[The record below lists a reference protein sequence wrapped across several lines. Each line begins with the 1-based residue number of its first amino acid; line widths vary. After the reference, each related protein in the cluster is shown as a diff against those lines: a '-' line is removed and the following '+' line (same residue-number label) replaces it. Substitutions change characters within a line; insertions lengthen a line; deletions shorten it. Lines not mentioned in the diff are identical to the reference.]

1 LFYHSPLEAHGKGIF
16 KAPFYHIFCYLL
28 WYTHRMEVSDMTND
42 VKLIDYLRERHS
54 TPVAQIK
61 GPGPEKAELEEILTS
76 AVRVPDHGKLSPWR
90 LVVYRGDVC
99 SSLGE
104 TFLDIAMSKDAEMSD
119 AAKEAERARFTRAPV
134 VVGVISTAAPHAKI
148 PEWEQ
153 VLSAGAVCLNLLM
166 ACEARGYVANWRTE
180 WVSYDEKA
188 LAALG
193 VNPGEKVAGLVHIGS
208 SDFPTPDRPR
218 PQLADILTYA

>member
-1 LFYHSPLEAHGKGIF
+1 
-16 KAPFYHIFCYLL
+16 
-28 WYTHRMEVSDMTND
+28 MNND

-61 GPGPEKAELEEILTS
+61 GPGPEAAELEEILAS
-76 AVRVPDHGKLSPWR
+76 AVRVPDHGKLAPWR

-99 SSLGE
+99 VSLGE
-104 TFLDIAMSKDAEMSD
+104 TFLEIAVSQNPDMAD
-119 AAKEAERARFTRAPV
+119 AAKDAERARFTRAPV
-134 VVGVISTAAPHAKI
+134 VVGVISTAAPHVKI

-166 ACEARGYVANWRTE
+166 ACDARGYVANWRTE
-180 WVSYDEKA
+180 WISYDDKA

-193 VNPGEKVAGLVHIGS
+193 VKDGEKVAGFIHIGS
-208 SDFPTPDRPR
+208 SDFPVPDRPR
-218 PQLADILTYA
+218 PQLSDVVTYA

>member
-1 LFYHSPLEAHGKGIF
+1 
-16 KAPFYHIFCYLL
+16 
-28 WYTHRMEVSDMTND
+28 MEVSDMTNN

-54 TPVAQIK
+54 TPVAQIR
-61 GPGPEKAELEEILTS
+61 GPAPDAAELDDILTS
-76 AVRVPDHGKLSPWR
+76 AVRVPDHGKIAPWR

-99 SSLGE
+99 VSLGE
-104 TFLDIAMSKDAEMSD
+104 AFLEIASAQNGEMTD
-119 AAKEAERARFTRAPV
+119 AAKEAERVRFTRAPL

-153 VLSAGAVCLNLLM
+153 VLSAGAVCLNMLM

-180 WVSYDEKA
+180 WVCYDEKA
-188 LAALG
+188 LKALG
-193 VNPGEKVAGLVHIGS
+193 VKEGEKVAGFIHIGS

-218 PQLADILTYA
+218 PQLADIVTYA